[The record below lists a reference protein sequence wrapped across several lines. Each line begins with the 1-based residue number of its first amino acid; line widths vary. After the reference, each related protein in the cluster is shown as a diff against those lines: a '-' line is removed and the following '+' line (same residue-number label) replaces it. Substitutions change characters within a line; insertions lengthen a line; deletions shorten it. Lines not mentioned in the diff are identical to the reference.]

1 MLRYDAS
8 RAGNLQGRA
17 NAAADAFME
26 VFQSE
31 KEEVASVENRFDEND
46 AARTYEKDGY
56 RTGIG
61 KRAGDAAVAA
71 YDEAG
76 EAFDEPISVP
86 SSLSGR
92 AFFSSSLSAYVVGLL
107 LAVVANVVTKEGQP
121 ALVYLVPTLLGVV
134 AYVALGR
141 GEADRVLAFE
151 DERENSLL

>member
-1 MLRYDAS
+1 
-8 RAGNLQGRA
+8 
-17 NAAADAFME
+17 
-26 VFQSE
+26 
-31 KEEVASVENRFDEND
+31 
-46 AARTYEKDGY
+46 
-56 RTGIG
+56 
-61 KRAGDAAVAA
+61 
-71 YDEAG
+71 
-76 EAFDEPISVP
+76 
-86 SSLSGR
+86 LSGR

>member
-1 MLRYDAS
+1 M
-8 RAGNLQGRA
+8 
-17 NAAADAFME
+17 
-26 VFQSE
+26 
-31 KEEVASVENRFDEND
+31 
-46 AARTYEKDGY
+46 
-56 RTGIG
+56 
-61 KRAGDAAVAA
+61 AA
-71 YDEAG
+71 YDEAD

-92 AFFSSSLSAYVVGLL
+92 ACFSSSLSAYVVGLL

-141 GEADRVLAFE
+141 GEADRVLAFK